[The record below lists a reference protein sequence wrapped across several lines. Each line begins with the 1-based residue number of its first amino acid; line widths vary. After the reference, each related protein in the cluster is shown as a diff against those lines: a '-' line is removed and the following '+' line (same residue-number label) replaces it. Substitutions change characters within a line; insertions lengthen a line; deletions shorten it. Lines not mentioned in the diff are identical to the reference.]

1 MDMYKGD
8 SPVKE
13 LYRRLPVME
22 SEDGELDEEERVKAI
37 AGPLLSWFGSNAREL
52 PWRNN
57 QEPYP
62 VWISEIML
70 QQTRVEAVKPYFKRF
85 MEQFPNVEA
94 LAKAEEEKLLKLWE
108 GLGYYSRARNLK
120 KAAAIMLEE
129 YGGTMPKTYE
139 ALLKLPGIGTYTA
152 GAVASIAYKIPV
164 PAVDGNGIWR
174 EN

>member
-1 MDMYKGD
+1 MDMFKEY

-13 LYRRLPVME
+13 LYRLLPVME
-22 SEDGELDEEERVKAI
+22 PEGQELSEEERVKAI
-37 AGPLLSWFGSNAREL
+37 ARPLLSWFASNARTL
-52 PWRNN
+52 PWRTN
-57 QEPYP
+57 QNPYP

-85 MEQFPNVEA
+85 MEQFPDVEA
-94 LAKAEEEKLLKLWE
+94 LAKAEEEVLLKLWE

-120 KAAAIMLEE
+120 KAAIIMMEE
-129 YGGTMPKTYE
+129 YGGAMPKTYE

-164 PAVDGNGIWR
+164 PARAIPDVTP
-174 EN
+174 